1 MKNYPI
7 KYFDKETA
15 SYKTGNMCLT
25 DNEDLLMKSNK
36 DKIERLKK
44 FKGKGKFYKY
54 DDIISYIEIIR
65 RYENDKKKMKHSL
78 KKAKDFIQSFNNE
91 TGKNIKVRTFNSFL
105 DKIDKD
111 YSEISNSFFNDK
123 TNDEILS
130 ILKEKLHF
138 NVKV

>member
-1 MKNYPI
+1 MKKLKIEYL
-7 KYFDKETA
+7 DKETGNK
-15 SYKTGNMCLT
+15 KTENIYLT
-25 DNEDLLMKSNK
+25 DNEYLLIKNNNDKKNK
-36 DKIERLKK
+36 LEK

-65 RYENDKKKMKHSL
+65 RYEQDKKKMKHSL
-78 KKAKDFIQSFNNE
+78 KKAKDFVQSFNNE